1 VEEVRVTVELAAP
14 PLLIDAAGCEAA
26 NVYVDAVTVTVFVPV
41 AVPYTASP
49 LYVTVRVSVPAARV
63 LPGRANV

>member
-26 NVYVDAVTVTVFVPV
+26 NVYVDAVTVTLLGPV
-41 AVPYTASP
+41 AVAYTVSP
-49 LYVTVRVSVPAARV
+49 PYVTVIGSVPTARV